1 MFDGLCRAR
10 LQWFFD
16 NEPEWVKELLNQKK
30 LSVLERS
37 INSSVIAAIIR
48 LNSLQEGG
56 MSYPGGARDGA

>member
-1 MFDGLCRAR
+1 VI
-10 LQWFFD
+10 FD
-16 NEPEWVKELLNQKK
+16 NEPEWVKELLDQKK

>member
-16 NEPEWVKELLNQKK
+16 NDPEWVKELLDNKQ
-30 LSVLERS
+30 LADLERS

-48 LNSLQEGG
+48 LNSLQER
-56 MSYPGGARDGA
+56 A